1 MSEHVPDIIDKLAA
15 IAPGSPLDSIRARRQ
30 VAREHAQKSYL
41 ALFEPEFPGH
51 VTAIERYAVATFVAG
66 LHRQPNVTE
75 FYAASLERLGHP
87 RLTDAIRGEIARG
100 SVEGPYGRYPQG
112 PLTVEDREG
121 SVYQVST
128 DNRERLG
135 SRLAAALEH
144 AHLLVFHPRD
154 ASPAALQ
161 RLLDAGWST
170 TDIVTLSQLVAFLSF
185 QIRVVAGLRVLVGA
199 SSRASAD
206 ADQTQIFTGVLASG
220 AV

>member
-1 MSEHVPDIIDKLAA
+1 
-15 IAPGSPLDSIRARRQ
+15 
-30 VAREHAQKSYL
+30 
-41 ALFEPEFPGH
+41 
-51 VTAIERYAVATFVAG
+51 
-66 LHRQPNVTE
+66 VTE

-87 RLTDAIRGEIARG
+87 RLTDAIRGEIARD

-185 QIRVVAGLRVLVGA
+185 QIRVVAGLRVLVGT